1 MRSTLIIA
9 AIASLA
15 IGSSIAQP
23 SNPPAT
29 PDPGKAALP
38 QSFDLTL
45 EPSPPAIKTTEG
57 NNPGAP
63 AAGANSFTEDQA
75 KARIESRGY
84 SNVTSLVKDEAG
96 IWRGKAQKDQRAMD
110 VSLDFQGN
118 VTAP

>member
-29 PDPGKAALP
+29 EDPGKAALP
-38 QSFDLTL
+38 QSFELTL
-45 EPSPPAIKTTEG
+45 QPSPPAIKTTEG

-63 AAGANSFTEDQA
+63 AAGSNSFTEGQA

-84 SNVTSLVKDEAG
+84 SNVTNLVKDDTG
-96 IWRGKAQKDQRAMD
+96 VWRGKAEKDQKGID

>member
-1 MRSTLIIA
+1 MRSTMIIA
-9 AIASLA
+9 AVASLT

-23 SNPPAT
+23 ANPPVT
-29 PDPGKAALP
+29 PDPGKTALP
-38 QSFDLTL
+38 RSFDLTL

-63 AAGANSFTEDQA
+63 VAGSNSFTEGQA

-84 SNVTSLVKDEAG
+84 SNVTSLKQDDMG
-96 IWRGKAQKDQRAMD
+96 IWRGKAEKDQKSMD

-118 VTAP
+118 VTAQ